1 MRYAWTLLLAGA
13 LSLGLAGAALAAPDG
28 FKEHKLPGLAI
39 DLPSDWQIAPKEAL
53 AQVQKQA
60 GDMKVL
66 LMAQS
71 PEVPQFA
78 IMEQPVGEMDQ
89 AAFAKLDEDGVKE
102 ICAQADILIA
112 AVGRPNTVTADM
124 VKDGACVIDVGIN
137 RVESSE
143 TKTGYRLVGDV
154 DFDIS
159 TGKMLAIIVPGPG
172 CVWGFLGREKEYI
185 IPFCDIC
192 QIGDDIIL
200 VRLKEE
206 REKKE

>member
-13 LSLGLAGAALAAPDG
+13 LCLGLADAALAAPDG
-28 FKEHKLPGLAI
+28 FKEHKLPGLTI

-89 AAFAKLDEDGVKE
+89 AAFAKL
-102 ICAQADILIA
+102 ADA
-112 AVGRPNTVTADM
+112 AKA
-124 VKDGACVIDVGIN
+124 K
-137 RVESSE
+137 
-143 TKTGYRLVGDV
+143 L
-154 DFDIS
+154 
-159 TGKMLAIIVPGPG
+159 
-172 CVWGFLGREKEYI
+172 
-185 IPFCDIC
+185 
-192 QIGDDIIL
+192 
-200 VRLKEE
+200 
-206 REKKE
+206 

>member
-89 AAFAKLDEDGVKE
+89 AAFAKLDEDGQGNLR
-102 ICAQADILIA
+102 AGHRRLQA
-112 AVGRPNTVTADM
+112 GRRH
-124 VKDGACVIDVGIN
+124 G
-137 RVESSE
+137 SE
-143 TKTGYRLVGDV
+143 LRARNNGQGRG
-154 DFDIS
+154 S
-159 TGKMLAIIVPGPG
+159 GRGRAVPGQG
-172 CVWGFLGREKEYI
+172 SVQCELG
-185 IPFCDIC
+185 
-192 QIGDDIIL
+192 IL
-200 VRLKEE
+200 R
-206 REKKE
+206 R